1 MILPHTQFSAIL
13 VLILGMLC
21 WGSWANTYKL
31 AGKWRYE
38 LYYFDWMFGAMAA
51 TLILALTAGSLGY
64 DGFSF
69 RDDLMIAGKRQW
81 LWAFLAGVIFNIGN
95 MLLVACLSVSGMA
108 VAFPMAAG
116 VGMILG
122 AAVSFALAPS
132 GQPVFL
138 LLGCALVAGAVVC
151 AALVYQH
158 MLHLRHEHTARAGKA
173 KSTRRPSGTKA
184 IVLAM
189 VSGVLL
195 GSFLSLLDLARQGD
209 IGLGP
214 YSTSVLFVFGALAST
229 FILNLFLMNLP
240 VEGEP
245 LEVFEYV
252 RGPWTSHLWGLAG
265 GAIWSAGLIALLVVA
280 TLPPPTRPGPVAVYG
295 LSQGWPVV
303 AALWGIVAWR
313 ELQGGDGRVT
323 VLEGL
328 KLLLLVGGIIVLGL
342 APLYVH
348 R

>member
-13 VLILGMLC
+13 VLILGLVC

-31 AGKWRYE
+31 ADKWRYE
-38 LYYFDWMFGAMAA
+38 LYYFDWMFGAMVA
-51 TLILALTAGSLGY
+51 TVILALTAGSLGY

-81 LWAFLAGVIFNIGN
+81 LWAFLAGVIFNFGN
-95 MLLVACLSVSGMA
+95 MLMVACLSIAGLT
-108 VAFPMAAG
+108 VALPMAAG
-116 VGMILG
+116 VGMIVG
-122 AAVSFALAPS
+122 AGVSFALAPS

-138 LLGCALVAGAVVC
+138 LLGCALMAGAVV
-151 AALVYQH
+151 AAAFVYRH
-158 MLHLRHEHTARAGKA
+158 MLVLRHEKTARAGKA
-173 KSTRRPSGTKA
+173 KSTRRPSSTKA
-184 IVLAM
+184 LVLAIA
-189 VSGVLL
+189 SGVLL

-245 LEVFEYV
+245 LEVFEYFH
-252 RGPWTSHLWGLAG
+252 GSWKSHLYGLAG
-265 GAIWSAGLIALLVVA
+265 GAIWSAGLVALLVVA
-280 TLPPPTRPGPVAVYG
+280 TLPPPMRPGPVAVYG
-295 LSQGWPVV
+295 LSQGWPVL
-303 AALWGIVAWR
+303 AALWGIVAWK

-323 VLEGL
+323 VFAGL
-328 KLLLLVGGIIVLGL
+328 QLLLLVGGIALLGL